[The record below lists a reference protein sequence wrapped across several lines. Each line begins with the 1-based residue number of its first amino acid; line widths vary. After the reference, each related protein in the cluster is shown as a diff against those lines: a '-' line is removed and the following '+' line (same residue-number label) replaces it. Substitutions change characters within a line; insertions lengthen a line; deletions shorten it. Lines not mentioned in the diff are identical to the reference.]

1 MINRGDKEFF
11 TRASDGSEVKV
22 HAVQGGFENGRP
34 WYFLQTS
41 ADQNTENNLK
51 DLPNCAGGLYR
62 EEWY

>member
-1 MINRGDKEFF
+1 
-11 TRASDGSEVKV
+11 V

-34 WYFLQTS
+34 WHFLQTS
-41 ADQNTENNLK
+41 ADQHTENNLK